1 MTDVQQVGS
10 PPKQKR
16 KRDRAQKQPVALP
29 HFDDKDVAKGKKLAA
44 TLKSK
49 DTTLKSTQA
58 AIKSTEKKLGEL
70 ADGLKPI
77 YGQQTLARFAK
88 KIGLSADRL
97 NRCRSVYRAWK
108 NKEIKGPSPKFAVL
122 QALQGHPEREE
133 IIKNKPNLTVREA
146 RTFMRDLRQ
155 SRGEDYRVDET
166 RRWFAEALKFCD
178 TGHRVRATSVEIC

>member
-29 HFDDKDVAKGKKLAA
+29 QFDDKVVAKGKRLAA

-58 AIKSTEKKLGEL
+58 AIKSTERELGEL

-77 YGQQTLARFAK
+77 YGKETLARFAK
-88 KIGLSADRL
+88 KIRLSADRL
-97 NRCRSVYRAWK
+97 NRCRSVYRAYK
-108 NKEIKGPSPKFAVL
+108 DKEIKGPSPKFGVL
-122 QALQGHPEREE
+122 QALQGHPARDE
-133 IIKNKPNLTVREA
+133 IIEANRKANSKLTVREA
-146 RTFMRDLRQ
+146 RNDNERL
-155 SRGEDYRVDET
+155 SRGP
-166 RRWFAEALKFCD
+166 WPPGGLA
-178 TGHRVRATSVEIC
+178 GG